1 MISASNIAKKHTHF
15 HHINQ
20 GITVA
25 QVTDNVQGI
34 ELAKKILYDI
44 TDAKTTVYL
53 SGGKTPKALYE
64 QLAQEEQIKP
74 GAVGIVDERFG
85 KKFHGHSNEKMIRET
100 GLMRYLEILDIPFYP
115 ILQNET
121 SREETANLYDEKVRH
136 LNATF
141 HQSIAILG
149 IGVDGHTSSLAPNRK
164 DFKNPMF
171 DPMQSHLL
179 VSEFNDPKSF
189 YGERVGMTFLGL
201 SMIDLNL
208 VLVFGEDKKE
218 ALDALFDEGPEE
230 EIPSRFFKR
239 PDIANKTLFI
249 TDQKV

>member
-1 MISASNIAKKHTHF
+1 MTSAADIAKKHTHL
-15 HHINQ
+15 HHANQNITIAQVSDSDQ
-20 GITVA
+20 GIV
-25 QVTDNVQGI
+25 
-34 ELAKKILYDI
+34 LAKKILYEV
-44 TDAKTTVYL
+44 TDATTTLYL
-53 SGGKTPKALYE
+53 SGGRTPKSLYE

-74 GAVGIVDERFG
+74 GAVGMVDERFG
-85 KKFHGHSNEKMIRET
+85 KKFHGNSNEKMIRET
-100 GLMRYLEILDIPFYP
+100 GFLRYLEILDIPFYP

-121 SREETANLYDEKVRH
+121 NREDTARFYDEKVRH

-141 HQSIAILG
+141 HQSVAILG
-149 IGVDGHTSSLAPNRK
+149 IGTDGHTSSLAPNRK

-171 DPMQSHLL
+171 DPMRNHLL

-201 SMIDLNL
+201 SMIDLHI
-208 VLVFGEDKKE
+208 VLIFGDDKKD
-218 ALDALFDEGPEE
+218 ALDALFENGAEE

-249 TDQKV
+249 TDQNV